1 MGLLNKQGR
10 PITTRPDRLNQRL
23 KRTAPVALA
32 LLIAASHAVCGQAQ
46 PQPAKSA
53 KPVPVITPADG
64 LPIDSMTFDFKQDIA
79 VQLVP
84 FEEMYKLA
92 LAYAPSVK
100 FEGAVSSAQ
109 LSAYQLSKLQVLQN
123 VTGFANYSTGNQ
135 AILSTGTNASDQ
147 LGQISN
153 GYRAGVNV
161 SISIHDLF
169 GRPQQIRLARATY
182 EATRERRRTAEIQLK
197 RDLFNLYQD
206 LILAQ
211 RVLQIRL
218 RDDQASLAAFR
229 IAEVELQKGK
239 IAPEAH
245 AFNSNR
251 YAETRTT
258 VEQAKTE
265 FTKSIF
271 ALELMV
277 GVPIHQLKR
286 Q

>member
-1 MGLLNKQGR
+1 MGSFNVQGR
-10 PITTRPDRLNQRL
+10 PINIGLAHFNQQFR
-23 KRTAPVALA
+23 RAIPVALGMA
-32 LLIAASHAVCGQAQ
+32 LLVAAGPAAHAQSQ
-46 PQPAKSA
+46 PLPAAAA
-53 KPVPVITPADG
+53 KPVVTAADG
-64 LPIDSMTFDFKQDIA
+64 LPVDSMTFDFNRDIA
-79 VQLVP
+79 IQLVS

-109 LSAYQLSKLQVLQN
+109 LSAFQLSKLQVLQN

-135 AILSTGTNASDQ
+135 AILSTGTNVTDQ

-161 SISIHDLF
+161 AISIHDVF
-169 GRPQQIRLARATY
+169 GRPHQIRLARATY

-239 IAPEAH
+239 IAPETH

-258 VEQAKTE
+258 VEQAKTS
-265 FTKSIF
+265 FIKSIY